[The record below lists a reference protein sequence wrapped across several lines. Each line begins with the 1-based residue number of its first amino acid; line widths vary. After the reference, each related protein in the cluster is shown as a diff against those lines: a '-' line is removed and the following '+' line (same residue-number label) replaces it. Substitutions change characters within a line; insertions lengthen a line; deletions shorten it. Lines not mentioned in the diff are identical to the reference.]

1 MDADS
6 KEAGAHNTVRVSN
19 DDFRNSFQKKQLGPK
34 FDLRQFHEV
43 VLTKGAVPLDV
54 LEELIDKSISATKGG
69 GS

>member
-1 MDADS
+1 MTIS
-6 KEAGAHNTVRVSN
+6 GTVS
-19 DDFRNSFQKKQLGPK
+19 RNKQLGLK
-34 FDLRQFHEV
+34 FDLRQFREV